1 MAITAAFMMPHPPLI
16 IPEIGKGGE
25 QNIQATIDAYGQA
38 AQRIARLSPETIVLI
53 SPHQVMYAD
62 YFHISPGAG
71 ASGDFGSFGAAQVTI
86 QAAYDTDFVNLL
98 CGMAQSRNISAG
110 TLGERD
116 PRLDHGTMV
125 PLSFVDAYRTDYK
138 LVRIGLS
145 GLSLAAHYDLG
156 TCVQDTA
163 DALGRRI
170 VVIASGDLSHRLLE
184 SGPYGFRE
192 EGPLY
197 DRRIMDVMERGA
209 FEELFDFSEGFC
221 EKAGECG
228 HRSFAMMAGALNKK
242 AFTAKRYSYEG
253 PFGVGYGICG
263 YEVTGSDAAKD
274 FKALYQAKEQNR
286 LAAQRAKE
294 DCYVRLARDTIETFI
309 RTGEKI
315 TTPDDL
321 PKELYETQA
330 GVFVSIKKDG
340 GLRGCIG
347 TIRAVQASVAEE
359 IIQNAISAATQDPR
373 FSPVLKE
380 ELPWLSLSVDVLGDA
395 ERIDSE
401 DALDVKRYG
410 VIVTNGSRR
419 GLLLPNLDGVDTAAE
434 QVAIAKRKAG
444 ILEHENVLL
453 ERFEVVR
460 HF

>member
-1 MAITAAFMMPHPPLI
+1 MA
-16 IPEIGKGGE
+16 
-25 QNIQATIDAYGQA
+25 
-38 AQRIARLSPETIVLI
+38 
-53 SPHQVMYAD
+53 
-62 YFHISPGAG
+62 
-71 ASGDFGSFGAAQVTI
+71 
-86 QAAYDTDFVNLL
+86 
-98 CGMAQSRNISAG
+98 C
-110 TLGERD
+110 
-116 PRLDHGTMV
+116 
-125 PLSFVDAYRTDYK
+125 
-138 LVRIGLS
+138 
-145 GLSLAAHYDLG
+145 
-156 TCVQDTA
+156 
-163 DALGRRI
+163 
-170 VVIASGDLSHRLLE
+170 
-184 SGPYGFRE
+184 
-192 EGPLY
+192 
-197 DRRIMDVMERGA
+197 
-209 FEELFDFSEGFC
+209 
-221 EKAGECG
+221 
-228 HRSFAMMAGALNKK
+228 
-242 AFTAKRYSYEG
+242 
-253 PFGVGYGICG
+253 GVGYGICG

-359 IIQNAISAATQDPR
+359 IIQNAISAATEDPR